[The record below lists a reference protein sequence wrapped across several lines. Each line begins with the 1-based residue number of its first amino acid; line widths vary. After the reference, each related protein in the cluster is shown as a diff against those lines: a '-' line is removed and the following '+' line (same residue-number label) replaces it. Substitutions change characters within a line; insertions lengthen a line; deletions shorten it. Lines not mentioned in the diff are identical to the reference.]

1 MVAALSRL
9 ATSPDLDAGS
19 RRVVVSWMVEVAE
32 EFGLQQETLHA
43 SVSLLD
49 RFLAASNVSRQSF
62 GWLFIC
68 FVASRMLPAEEAHT
82 PCPPPTAL
90 NHAQGVPRCV
100 LQLVAVGCI
109 FIAAKQLEV
118 RCCDVF

>member
-49 RFLAASNVSRQSF
+49 RFLAASNVSLLVGCLSALWHRACCPQKK
-62 GWLFIC
+62 
-68 FVASRMLPAEEAHT
+68 HT
-82 PCPPPTAL
+82 RLAPPPTAL